1 MEKLGGI
8 RLPFFLTKTDVFYY
22 IYMIIL
28 QESASSQTIKFIP
41 REWTSGA
48 TYRFKIQD
56 EMKNKNVYNQTTT
69 SVTDNLYFKEY
80 SATFSLKEGVTYT
93 LTVQNNSD
101 EIIYRDKIFCTNQT
115 VTTHSVN
122 DGIYTTV
129 SSTNEFITI

>member
-1 MEKLGGI
+1 M
-8 RLPFFLTKTDVFYY
+8 FYY